1 MSNVLSKQPRPAGP
15 RLTILTNAGGPGVL
29 ATDSLI
35 AGGGE
40 LTPLSDET
48 SKALNQ
54 LLPPQ
59 WSHSNPID
67 ILGDAGPE
75 RYAKAVEIA
84 AKDPNSDGLLVIL
97 TPQAMTDPTQTAEHL
112 KTHAQSTGKPI
123 LASWMGGA
131 GVQAGENILSQANI
145 PTFPYPDTAA
155 RAFNY
160 MWRYSYNLRGI
171 FETPQSRNA
180 RATDSRAPQEAA
192 ALIQAARQSGRTL
205 LTEVES
211 KRLLALYGIPTVDT
225 RLANNADEAVRL
237 ADNIGYPVVVK
248 LYSLTITHKTDVGG
262 VQLNLMDATAV
273 RAAFE
278 TIERNVREKH
288 GPGHF
293 NGVTVQPMVKL
304 DGYELILGSSIDPQ
318 FGPVLL
324 FGTGGQLVEVF
335 KDRSL
340 ALPPLTTTLARRL
353 MEQTRIY
360 VALHGVRGRKSVDL
374 PALEQLLVDFS
385 QLVVEQ
391 PVIQEIDINPLL
403 VSADRLLAL
412 DARVVLFDAKVPDE
426 RLPRPVIRPYPVQ
439 YAGEWQSRDGSKLI
453 IRPIKAEDEP
463 RLARFHETLSEQSV
477 YLRYIQALK
486 LSQRVAHDRLAQ
498 LCFIDYD
505 REMAL
510 VAERRNPATGDT
522 DVLAVGRLIKLPGTD
537 DGEFALLVSDREQ
550 RSGLGTELLRRL
562 VEIGRAEGLKRIVA
576 DILPQNSAMQRVS
589 EKLGFTLRYLPDD
602 NLMKASL
609 ELA

>member
-1 MSNVLSKQPRPAGP
+1 
-15 RLTILTNAGGPGVL
+15 
-29 ATDSLI
+29 
-35 AGGGE
+35 
-40 LTPLSDET
+40 
-48 SKALNQ
+48 
-54 LLPPQ
+54 
-59 WSHSNPID
+59 
-67 ILGDAGPE
+67 
-75 RYAKAVEIA
+75 
-84 AKDPNSDGLLVIL
+84 
-97 TPQAMTDPTQTAEHL
+97 
-112 KTHAQSTGKPI
+112 
-123 LASWMGGA
+123 
-131 GVQAGENILSQANI
+131 
-145 PTFPYPDTAA
+145 
-155 RAFNY
+155 
-160 MWRYSYNLRGI
+160 
-171 FETPQSRNA
+171 
-180 RATDSRAPQEAA
+180 
-192 ALIQAARQSGRTL
+192 
-205 LTEVES
+205 
-211 KRLLALYGIPTVDT
+211 
-225 RLANNADEAVRL
+225 
-237 ADNIGYPVVVK
+237 
-248 LYSLTITHKTDVGG
+248 
-262 VQLNLMDATAV
+262 
-273 RAAFE
+273 
-278 TIERNVREKH
+278 
-288 GPGHF
+288 
-293 NGVTVQPMVKL
+293 
-304 DGYELILGSSIDPQ
+304 
-318 FGPVLL
+318 
-324 FGTGGQLVEVF
+324 
-335 KDRSL
+335 
-340 ALPPLTTTLARRL
+340 
-353 MEQTRIY
+353 
-360 VALHGVRGRKSVDL
+360 
-374 PALEQLLVDFS
+374 
-385 QLVVEQ
+385 
-391 PVIQEIDINPLL
+391 
-403 VSADRLLAL
+403 LLAL